1 MVHTPFNIVYFYK
14 QWMKCLALFMVYW
27 WHYKSLFL
35 LNFHYTTGLH
45 LLWSEKLSYGSEMW
59 LTLWVKTPKSC
70 SELVQTQQLLSST
83 INSPLRAL
91 ACQLTWEKVWK
102 QSPEQQYFSNFC
114 CWGWWVY
121 KVPIISCETFTH
133 WTHSLITERLWN
145 KTKLRPFL
153 CFHINYI

>member
-1 MVHTPFNIVYFYK
+1 
-14 QWMKCLALFMVYW
+14 
-27 WHYKSLFL
+27 
-35 LNFHYTTGLH
+35 
-45 LLWSEKLSYGSEMW
+45 MW

-70 SELVQTQQLLSST
+70 SELVQTQQLLSGT
-83 INSPLRAL
+83 ISSRLRAP

-145 KTKLRPFL
+145 TEKTKLRPFL
-153 CFHINYI
+153 CFHINYIKHIYFQMLIEIKTMSSVTPPSNLAFLWKCLY